1 MQSIPGVFVLQSATI
16 PLMLFDP
23 QIFAIAFLAGLI
35 PALFWLWFWLREDT
49 IRPEPRLLIATAFLA
64 GMLVVVFVLPLQK
77 FAMTRFSGNELI
89 LVWVI
94 IEEILKYMAALIVVF
109 WHKTIDEPID
119 TIIYMITIAL
129 GFSALENTLFIYN
142 PLVAGDYLNSVLTGQ
157 FRFLGATLLHV
168 LASGTVGVFM
178 ALAYYKRDTIR
189 ILSATAGL
197 CIAIVLHALF
207 NFFIIDASGD
217 TVLGVF
223 MFVWMGII
231 MLFLLFEK
239 VKLIERI
246 HRTVL

>member
-1 MQSIPGVFVLQSATI
+1 MTW
-16 PLMLFDP
+16 DP
-23 QIFAIAFLAGLI
+23 TTFTIAFLAGLI

-49 IRPEPRLLIATAFLA
+49 IRPEPRMLIASAFIS
-64 GMLVVVFVLPLQK
+64 GMLIVALVLPMQQ

-94 IEEILKYMAALIVVF
+94 IEEILKYVAALMVVF
-109 WHKTIDEPID
+109 WNKAIDEPID

-142 PLVAGDYLNSVLTGQ
+142 PLMDGDLVNSVLTGH

-178 ALAYYKRDTIR
+178 ALAYYKRDTVR
-189 ILSATAGL
+189 IAAATTGL
-197 CIAIVLHALF
+197 CMAIILHALF
-207 NFFIIDASGD
+207 NFFIMDASGD

>member
-1 MQSIPGVFVLQSATI
+1 
-16 PLMLFDP
+16 MLFDP
-23 QIFAIAFLAGLI
+23 TVFTIAFLAGLI

-49 IRPEPRLLIATAFLA
+49 IRPEPRVLITSAFIS
-64 GMLVVVFVLPLQK
+64 GMIIVALVLPMQQ

-94 IEEILKYMAALIVVF
+94 IEEILKYVAALMVVF
-109 WHKTIDEPID
+109 WNKAIDEPID

-142 PLVAGDYLNSVLTGQ
+142 PLVDGDLVNSVLTGH

-178 ALAYYKRDTIR
+178 ALAYYKRDTVR
-189 ILSATAGL
+189 IAAATFGL
-197 CIAIVLHALF
+197 CMAIVLHALF
-207 NFFIIDASGD
+207 NFFIMDASGD

>member
-1 MQSIPGVFVLQSATI
+1 MFWDPTI
-16 PLMLFDP
+16 FT
-23 QIFAIAFLAGLI
+23 IAFLASLI
-35 PALFWLWFWLREDT
+35 PALFWLWFWLREDKV
-49 IRPEPRLLIATAFLA
+49 RPEPKALIASAFVS
-64 GMLVVVFVLPLQK
+64 GMIVVALVLPMQK
-77 FAMTRFSGNELI
+77 FAMSRFEGNELI

-94 IEEILKYMAALIVVF
+94 IEEILKYIAALMVVL
-109 WHKTIDEPID
+109 WNKAVDEPID

-129 GFSALENTLFIYN
+129 GFSALENTLFVYN
-142 PLVAGDYLNSVLTGQ
+142 PLMNGDFTESALTGH

-189 ILSATAGL
+189 IMAATLVL
-197 CIAIVLHALF
+197 CIAIILHALF
-207 NFFIIDASGD
+207 NFFIMDASGD

>member
-1 MQSIPGVFVLQSATI
+1 MSVNW
-16 PLMLFDP
+16 DP
-23 QIFAIAFLAGLI
+23 EAFAIAFLAGLI

-49 IRPEPRLLIATAFLA
+49 ARPEPRSLIISAFLA
-64 GMLVVVFVLPLQK
+64 GMIIVIAVLPLQK

-89 LVWVI
+89 FVWVI
-94 IEEILKYMAALIVVF
+94 IEEILKYSAALMVVF
-109 WHKTIDEPID
+109 WHKAVDEPID

-142 PLVAGDYLNSVLTGQ
+142 PLVDGNIAESILTGH
-157 FRFLGATLLHV
+157 FRFVGATLLHV
-168 LASGTVGVFM
+168 LASGTVGVCM
-178 ALAYYKRDTIR
+178 ALAYYKRDFVR
-189 ILSATAGL
+189 IGMATLGL
-197 CIAIVLHALF
+197 CMAIVLHALF
-207 NFFIIDASGD
+207 NFFIMSGNGVTNGQ

-231 MLFLLFEK
+231 VLFLIFER